1 MKEPVGKHIR
11 GLIPYEPGKPIE
23 ELERELGI
31 KNSIKLASN
40 ENPVSPSPLVVQ
52 ALKKNLKVL
61 NRYPDG
67 GGFYLKKAL
76 SNKMGLKMSNLIL
89 GNGSNEIIELIAKT
103 FLMPREEAIMGHP
116 AFIVYQLSVQGVNGK
131 KIIVPLKNLTHDLM
145 GMAAKITN
153 QTRLIFIANPN
164 NPTGTMVT
172 DMEMRRFMNK
182 VPKRVIVVVDEA
194 YYEYVTRNDF
204 PNTIDYLKKG
214 RNIIILRTFSKI
226 YGLAGLRIGYGMA
239 NEKLIKELNKV
250 RQPFNTNSLAQIAAL
265 TSLGDREYIKRNRKS
280 NKEGRE
286 YFYKNF
292 HEMGLQ
298 YTPSEA
304 NFVLVKVGDGK
315 DIYKRLLKKG
325 IIVRPMGGY
334 GLPEYIRVTIGL
346 PIENKKFIKVF
357 KEVIKS

>member
-1 MKEPVGKHIR
+1 MKGFVGKHIK

-40 ENPVSPSPLVVQ
+40 ESPIGPSPIVIQV
-52 ALKKNLKVL
+52 LKKCLKAL

-76 SNKMGLKMSNLIL
+76 SKKMGLKISNFIL

-103 FLMPREEAIMGHP
+103 FLMPGEEAIMGHP
-116 AFIVYQLSVQGVNGK
+116 AFIVYQLSVQGVNGR
-131 KIIVPLKNLTHDLM
+131 KIIVPLKNLTYDLM
-145 GMAAKITN
+145 GMAERITN
-153 QTRLIFIANPN
+153 HTKLIFIANPN

-172 DMEMRRFMNK
+172 DKEMKRFMNR
-182 VPKRVIVVVDEA
+182 VPNRVIIVVDEA
-194 YYEYVTRNDF
+194 HYEYVSRNDF
-204 PNTIDYLKKG
+204 PNTMDYLKKE

-239 NEKLIKELNKV
+239 KEKLIKELNKV
-250 RQPFNTNSLAQIAAL
+250 RQPFNTSSLAQIAAL
-265 TSLGDREYIKRNRKS
+265 ASLEDREHIKRNQRL

-286 YFYKNF
+286 YFYRHF

-298 YTPSEA
+298 YTPSET

-315 DIYKRLLKKG
+315 DVYNKLLEKG
-325 IIVRPMGGY
+325 VIVRPMGGY
-334 GLPEYIRVTIGL
+334 GLPEHIRVTIGL
-346 PIENKKFIKVF
+346 PRENKKFIRVF